1 MKDTLQKFLT
11 EFCSRK
17 EVISLIPTDPEEQQ
31 ELQTPSTYIHMGFA
45 TFVMD
50 IYCVRFFSTCWI
62 STAND
67 YHNTLRL
74 LTVSGVGEYIISG

>member
-17 EVISLIPTDPEEQQ
+17 EVISLIPTDPEEGTGTADTIN
-31 ELQTPSTYIHMGFA
+31 LYPHGFA
-45 TFVMD
+45 TFVVD
-50 IYCVRFFSTCWI
+50 IYCVRFFSNCWI

-74 LTVSGVGEYIISG
+74 LTVSGMGEYIISG